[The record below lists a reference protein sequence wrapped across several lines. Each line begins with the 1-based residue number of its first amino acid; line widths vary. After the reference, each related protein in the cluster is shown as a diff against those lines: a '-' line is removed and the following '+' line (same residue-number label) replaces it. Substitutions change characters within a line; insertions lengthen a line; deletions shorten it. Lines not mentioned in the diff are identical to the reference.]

1 MIADP
6 FRHLLL
12 LLAIVALVAC
22 GRAPPAPG
30 EVAEKNP
37 AKLPLE
43 NELGVLLPSA
53 YAGKTTERP
62 RAAWFDEF
70 ERGTGCRLSLSTAD
84 DDREFV
90 DKAQRDAVDLIIADG
105 IVGLQLIQGGA
116 AQPLDTR
123 RVPPLSGVDPRFADL
138 PWMSQFGVRYA
149 IPFQAGVHVLMYD
162 PTVFPEHVTSWS
174 LLYEAQTLP
183 DGKPNAG
190 RVQSSV
196 GAIGI
201 ADAALFLRTQRPSLA
216 IADPFELDE
225 KQFAAA
231 LDALRQQR
239 PLLHSIWRYGED
251 KALRDFRQGAVVAMS
266 ASVRQFDRLRDEGA
280 SVAMRLP
287 AEGSTGWLHA
297 SLLKTGAR
305 HPNCAYAFMAWSL
318 KPRIQAQLSATAS
331 TLPVVASVCRDARL
345 LDPARCAELGADA
358 LDRVHFA
365 HLPTARCRDRA
376 SRVPY
381 SRWFAEFESLN
392 GDAP

>member
-22 GRAPPAPG
+22 GRAPSGNAPQAG
-30 EVAEKNP
+30 TAADEY
-37 AKLPLE
+37 PLE
-43 NELGVLLPSA
+43 RQLGVLLPSD
-53 YAGKTTERP
+53 YLGKTAERP
-62 RAAWFDEF
+62 RDAWFDEF

-84 DDREFV
+84 YADEFV
-90 DKAQRDAVDLIIADG
+90 GKVQHEAVDLVVADG
-105 IVGLQLIQGGA
+105 VVSVQLIQGGA

-123 RVPPLSGVDPRFADL
+123 RVPPLSGVDPRFADS

-162 PTVFPEHVTSWS
+162 PTVFPEPVTSWS

-183 DGKPNAG
+183 DGKTNAG

-239 PLLHSIWRYGED
+239 PLLHSIWRYGEE

-280 SVAMRLP
+280 SVAMSLP
-287 AEGSTGWLHA
+287 AEGSAGWLHA

-331 TLPVVASVCRDARL
+331 TLPVLASVCRDARL

-376 SRVPY
+376 SCVPY
-381 SRWFAEFESLN
+381 SRWLAEFDSLS